1 MKTNKIKSN
10 FEAERRVKE
19 ESSAINQSRRPG
31 FYILIP
37 KKKYIPTP
45 LHWKTFNFYPFFHAF

>member
-10 FEAERRVKE
+10 FEAERGVKE

-37 KKKYIPTP
+37 KKSKPTP

>member
-19 ESSAINQSRRPG
+19 ESSAINQSKRLG

-37 KKKYIPTP
+37 KKSIPTP
-45 LHWKTFNFYPFFHAF
+45 LH